1 MLNKVP
7 KPAKILIIILISL
20 MPFGLIKTDFYF
32 MSPGPP
38 YQWDIEIEGA
48 KSFDY
53 DGNLY
58 QLTVR
63 RDEANYFTYIWAK
76 VDNSVDLY
84 SREVILPKGVT
95 PQQLSEISIQ
105 NMKTSENVAIAVAL
119 DSLDF
124 KVESQGDGVLV
135 VGILEDSPVEGKL
148 LKEDLIKSINNDEIN
163 STTEFIALLRTY
175 DIGDTV
181 SIGLLRNNAD
191 ITIETKLI

>member
-48 KSFDY
+48 KSFDQ

-58 QLTVR
+58 KLTVR

-76 VDNSVDLY
+76 DDN
-84 SREVILPKGVT
+84 
-95 PQQLSEISIQ
+95 
-105 NMKTSENVAIAVAL
+105 
-119 DSLDF
+119 
-124 KVESQGDGVLV
+124 
-135 VGILEDSPVEGKL
+135 
-148 LKEDLIKSINNDEIN
+148 
-163 STTEFIALLRTY
+163 
-175 DIGDTV
+175 
-181 SIGLLRNNAD
+181 
-191 ITIETKLI
+191 

>member
-48 KSFDY
+48 KSFYY

-148 LKEDLIKSINNDEIN
+148 IK
-163 STTEFIALLRTY
+163 
-175 DIGDTV
+175 
-181 SIGLLRNNAD
+181 
-191 ITIETKLI
+191 

>member
-1 MLNKVP
+1 
-7 KPAKILIIILISL
+7 
-20 MPFGLIKTDFYF
+20 

-124 KVESQGDGVLV
+124 KVETPVSYTHLTLPTILLV
-135 VGILEDSPVEGKL
+135 
-148 LKEDLIKSINNDEIN
+148 
-163 STTEFIALLRTY
+163 
-175 DIGDTV
+175 
-181 SIGLLRNNAD
+181 
-191 ITIETKLI
+191 